1 MSAIISECGKYRYT
15 LTREIEQ
22 ITRQVKPCLFIM
34 LNPSTAD
41 HTKDDRTIRK
51 CLKFAKREGCTS
63 LTVVNLWAFRATN
76 PSELLG
82 EFDAFGPRNHHH
94 IANQISNHKNGL
106 IVCAWGSHKA
116 VRASNIASKVVR
128 IISDRTTPYC
138 LKINKDGNP
147 AHPLYIRDDE
157 PLKKL
162 STNNWARGSL

>member
-22 ITRQVKPCLFIM
+22 ITRQVRPCLFIM

-41 HTKDDRTIRK
+41 HTKDDPTIRK

-63 LTVVNLWAFRATN
+63 LTVVNLLALRTTN
-76 PSELLG
+76 PDGLLG
-82 EFDAFGPRNHHH
+82 EGDSFGPDNHHH
-94 IANQISNHKNGL
+94 IVKEISRHKLGL

-116 VRASNIASKVVR
+116 VRVSNIASEVVR

-157 PLKKL
+157 PLKKFN
-162 STNNWARGSL
+162 TAN